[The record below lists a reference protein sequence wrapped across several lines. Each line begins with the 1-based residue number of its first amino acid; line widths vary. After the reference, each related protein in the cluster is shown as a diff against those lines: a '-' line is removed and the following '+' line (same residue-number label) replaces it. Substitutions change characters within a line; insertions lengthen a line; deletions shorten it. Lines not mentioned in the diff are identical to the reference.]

1 MKTLCAW
8 CPIRRFAQRRPASL
22 LARMWRWH
30 IGWCPGWKKYRKDQL
45 AELCGKDCGCGK
57 R

>member
-30 IGWCPGWKKYRKDQL
+30 IGWCPGWKKYRKEQL
-45 AELCGKDCGCGK
+45 AELCGKDCGCSK